1 MPIKIKPGASIEN
14 CGPEILR
21 AAIAIDPIFSAHG
34 ADLVITSGSEN
45 YKHSAERSKH
55 YSGDAI
61 DVRSKNIPESERKS
75 VAAKIKRKLGPDFV
89 VIYESAG
96 KPYEHYHIHWAP
108 VYKN

>member
-21 AAIAIDPIFSAHG
+21 AAIAIDPIFSAQG

-75 VAAKIKRKLGPDFV
+75 VAAKIKSVSRGTIIFYKPVPNGCD
-89 VIYESAG
+89 SARRVCQRS
-96 KPYEHYHIHWAP
+96 HR
-108 VYKN
+108 